1 MDDALAL
8 GNAAGMKSSW
18 INTGSFS
25 LLAQTRINQPGLP
38 IRVYIEGDGFA
49 YVTRGQPSIDPSP
62 INPVALR
69 LAAVDTSANIAWV
82 ARPCQYV
89 MLAQIQDDCPLQ
101 YWTSHR
107 MAPEVVEALGAAL
120 SKIANG
126 GKIELVGYSGG
137 GAAAV
142 LLAARRSDV
151 INVRT
156 VAGNLDL
163 EAFAR
168 HHRLAPMRYSLDA
181 SSVADRVSHL
191 PQLHFVGAKDEI
203 VPPELQYNF
212 IKRVGEAG
220 KSVTVA
226 SADHQKGWGEAWP
239 GLLQRHFP
247 TKH

>member
-8 GNAAGMKSSW
+8 GNAAGMKFNW
-18 INTGSFS
+18 LNTGAFT
-25 LLAQTRINQPGLP
+25 LLVQTRITRPGLP

-49 YVTRGQPSIDPSP
+49 YVNRWQPAIDPSP

-89 MLAQIQDDCPLQ
+89 MLAQIQDDCPQQ
-101 YWTSHR
+101 YWTTHR
-107 MAPEVVEALGAAL
+107 MSPDVVAALGDAL
-120 SKIANG
+120 SKIAKG

-151 INVRT
+151 INLRT

-168 HHRLAPMRYSLDA
+168 YHKLAPMRNSLDA
-181 SSVADRVSHL
+181 NSVADRVRHL
-191 PQLHFVGAKDEI
+191 PQLHFVGGKDEV
-203 VPPELQYNF
+203 VPPELQYTF
-212 IKRVGEAG
+212 INRIGEAG
-220 KSVTVA
+220 ESVTVA
-226 SADHQKGWGEAWP
+226 SADHHKGWGEAWP
-239 GLLQRHFP
+239 VLLQRHFP
-247 TKH
+247 NKH